1 MFYLWYINIVCITFK
16 LAINKTY
23 IMKKMLLGS
32 FVLILFSTAILLF
45 QISCKKSADAE
56 PGGNGSNGSGYTLPP
71 ATATT
76 LGGVMVGNGLSVSP
90 TGVLS
95 VNGTVGAATQLN
107 KLAFIKYTPET
118 GQEIW
123 LVNYDGTGQTKV
135 NVQLG
140 ADQSIVND
148 VRLSPD
154 GKKVFFVV
162 ETLYPAT
169 PGRRKN
175 DIYSCDVDGSN
186 MKKVYD
192 LPVGNGSS
200 IDLGGAY

>member
-1 MFYLWYINIVCITFK
+1 
-16 LAINKTY
+16 
-23 IMKKMLLGS
+23 MKRMLLGS

-56 PGGNGSNGSGYTLPP
+56 PGSNTGGNGSNGSNGSAYTLPP

-76 LGGVMVGNGLSVSP
+76 LGGVIVGNGLSVSP

-95 VNGTVGAATQLN
+95 VNGAGGAATQLN

-118 GQEIW
+118 GEEIW
-123 LVNYDGTGQTKV
+123 LVNYDGTGQKKV
-135 NVQLG
+135 NITLG
-140 ADQSIVND
+140 ADQSIIND

-169 PGRRKN
+169 PGRRKH
-175 DIYSCDVDGSN
+175 DIYGCDVDGSN
-186 MKKVYD
+186 LKKVYD
-192 LPVGNGSS
+192 LPAGNGPS

>member
-1 MFYLWYINIVCITFK
+1 
-16 LAINKTY
+16 
-23 IMKKMLLGS
+23 MKKMLLGS

-56 PGGNGSNGSGYTLPP
+56 PGGNTGGNGSNGSGYTLPP

-95 VNGTVGAATQLN
+95 VNNTGNGNTTQLN
-107 KLAFIKYTPET
+107 KLVFLKYNAISKKEL
-118 GQEIW
+118 W
-123 LVNYDGTGQTKV
+123 LMNYDGTGQTKV

-140 ADQSIVND
+140 ADQSIVGD

-154 GKKVFFVV
+154 GKKIFFVL
-162 ETLYPAT
+162 ETRFAT
-169 PGRRKN
+169 PGNKKS
-175 DIYSCDVDGSN
+175 DIYSCDIDGRN
-186 MKKVYD
+186 LKALTDVPEAYGGA
-192 LPVGNGSS
+192 V
-200 IDLGGAY
+200 DLGGAY